1 MSKVVNLS
9 NFRKQKA
16 RADKR
21 AAGDANAA
29 QHGLSKAQKA
39 LAKARRAKAD
49 KDLDGHR
56 KDGDDA

>member
-39 LAKARRAKAD
+39 LAKARLEKAE
-49 KDLDGHR
+49 KQLDGH
-56 KDGDDA
+56 KTDSDET

>member
-9 NFRKQKA
+9 TFRKQKA
-16 RADKR
+16 RAEKR

-29 QHGLSKAQKA
+29 KHGLSKAQKA
-39 LAKARRAKAD
+39 LAKARLEKSE

-56 KDGDDA
+56 TGEDE